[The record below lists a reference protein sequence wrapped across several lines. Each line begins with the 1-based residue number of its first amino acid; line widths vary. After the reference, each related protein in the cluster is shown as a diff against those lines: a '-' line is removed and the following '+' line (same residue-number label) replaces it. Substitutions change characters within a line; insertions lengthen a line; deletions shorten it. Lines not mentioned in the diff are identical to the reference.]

1 MIKSWNLQGTAD
13 LWDGSNTKDA
23 RKIPR
28 ELWNMIRRKL
38 DALDAAAD
46 LQDLQFPPGNRLHPL
61 KGDQRGRHAISVNDQ
76 YRISFRWKDGNAWE
90 VRCEDY
96 H

>member
-1 MIKSWNLQGTAD
+1 MIKSWSLQGTAD

-38 DALDAAAD
+38 DALDAATD

-61 KGDQRGRHAISVNDQ
+61 KGDRRGRHAISVNDQ

-90 VRCEDY
+90 VRCEAY